1 MDEFEIQEATR
12 KLMEDLSILPRMLEI
27 IEDKK
32 GILSDSEDSVLLS
45 NLCELQDSVI
55 ALGSDNGYYDDI
67 CSSLHEF
74 AEQGKQ
80 ILKKFKKF
88 PLRPVL
94 ERTIQRIDLYL
105 RKIPKYQDHYGGR
118 YTPKTEPTL
127 KHRINEEL
135 GRKADQLLRDVS
147 SEIQVEELSKNLR
160 KLSKNKVSLVELSKE
175 KEQEINEKLDL
186 AVDTLILSQL
196 RKGGK

>member
-1 MDEFEIQEATR
+1 MDEFEIQEVTR
-12 KLMEDLSILPRMLEI
+12 KLMEDLRLLPKMLGSIELKSGVLSEKEDSILLA
-27 IEDKK
+27 
-32 GILSDSEDSVLLS
+32 

-55 ALGSDNGYYDDI
+55 ALGTDTGYYSEI
-67 CSSLHEF
+67 CEALYSFSER
-74 AEQGKQ
+74 GKQ

-105 RKIPKYQDHYGGR
+105 RKIPKYQDHYGGA
-118 YTPKTEPTL
+118 PKTEPTV

-186 AVDTLILSQL
+186 ATSAIILNCL
-196 RKGGK
+196 RKERR

>member
-105 RKIPKYQDHYGGR
+105 RKIPKYQDHYGGA
-118 YTPKTEPTL
+118 PKTEPTV

-186 AVDTLILSQL
+186 ATSAIILNCL
-196 RKGGK
+196 RKERR